1 MQQQQQWR
9 KLSGQI
15 IEGLIED
22 EVRETVL
29 REKENGNELKVC
41 IGTDSQVKTFIE
53 KTARGKET
61 EFAPMCAD
69 NAFGSSRW
77 AKT

>member
-22 EVRETVL
+22 EIRYSRIESLSSKASELVTEIMKLAKNREAD
-29 REKENGNELKVC
+29 LK
-41 IGTDSQVKTFIE
+41 
-53 KTARGKET
+53 
-61 EFAPMCAD
+61 
-69 NAFGSSRW
+69 
-77 AKT
+77 

>member
-1 MQQQQQWR
+1 MQQQQWR

-53 KTARGKET
+53 KSAREKKL
-61 EFAPMCAD
+61 
-69 NAFGSSRW
+69 NLQL
-77 AKT
+77 